1 MIASIPSPTEGVWY
15 LGPVPIRAYALSIM
29 IGIVVAIWLGER
41 RWTARGGRPGDVLD
55 IAIWAVPFG
64 IVGARAY
71 HLITDWD
78 KYFAAGREPLEAL
91 RIWEGGLSIW
101 GAIAG
106 GALGGWIAARRRGI
120 PFPALADALA
130 PGIVLAQAIGRWGNY
145 FNNELY
151 GRPTDLPWGLEVHQM
166 QNFRA
171 VRDETG
177 APVLLE
183 GGPFHPIFLYESL
196 WAVGTALVLIWADRR
211 FHMGHGRVFALYVAL
226 YTAGR
231 TWIENLRIDDGG
243 DVAGPAREFLG
254 MRVNA
259 WVSVV
264 LMIGAIAYIVIS
276 ARLKPGRETI
286 ELPPLEGAEVAPASA
301 DAEAD
306 SKVEVGADGKA
317 SEKADAAAEAQAD
330 AAAEAESAVEADAK
344 ADAEADGEAASAV
357 ETEAE
362 AEVEVEAGAERVAG
376 ADREAKADDESVS
389 EAEPGAEAGEE
400 AEAESGVKAA
410 SDTGGE
416 TESGVK
422 ASSDADRE
430 SEADAGATAEVAV
443 DGDAAKMAGNEA
455 DTTTAVTDGEI
466 VPERSEDSTAVSNS
480 EESATKR
487 EPVAK
492 SGKSAGPEDQSALED
507 AAEAREPQREGSRPS
522 R

>member
-1 MIASIPSPTEGVWY
+1 MIASIPSPTQGVWY
-15 LGPVPIRAYALSIM
+15 LGPVPIRAYALAIM

-41 RWTARGGRPGDVLD
+41 RWIARGGRPGDVLD

-91 RIWEGGLSIW
+91 RVWEGGLSIW

-106 GALGGWIAARRRGI
+106 GALGGWIAARRRGV

-177 APVLLE
+177 APVLLD

-196 WAVGTALVLIWADRR
+196 WAVGTALLLIWADRR
-211 FHMGHGRVFALYVAL
+211 FRMGHGRVFALYVAL

-264 LMIGAIAYIVIS
+264 LMVAAIGYIVIS
-276 ARLKPGRETI
+276 ARRKPGRETVD
-286 ELPPLEGAEVAPASA
+286 LPPLEDSEAEPVSRDAAAEAETDSKADVGADDKADDAAEASADTKADSAAEAHVEAEADSGADA

-306 SKVEVGADGKA
+306 SEAEAGADSGAK
-317 SEKADAAAEAQAD
+317 SEAGAEAD
-330 AAAEAESAVEADAK
+330 AESAAATGAEPE
-344 ADAEADGEAASAV
+344 AEADGEV
-357 ETEAE
+357 
-362 AEVEVEAGAERVAG
+362 
-376 ADREAKADDESVS
+376 
-389 EAEPGAEAGEE
+389 EAEPGGDGDAEAGVSGNV
-400 AEAESGVKAA
+400 AES
-410 SDTGGE
+410 TGQQ
-416 TESGVK
+416 
-422 ASSDADRE
+422 AD
-430 SEADAGATAEVAV
+430 ATAEVTNA
-443 DGDAAKMAGNEA
+443 E
-455 DTTTAVTDGEI
+455 T
-466 VPERSEDSTAVSNS
+466 VPKRSEDSAAVSAS
-480 EESATKR
+480 DESVT
-487 EPVAK
+487 EPEDDAAAERDE
-492 SGKSAGPEDQSALED
+492 SAGPEDQSDLDE
-507 AAEAREPQREGSRPS
+507 AAEARGPQR
-522 R
+522 

>member
-1 MIASIPSPTEGVWY
+1 VIASIPSPTEGVWY
-15 LGPVPIRAYALSIM
+15 LGPVPIRAYALAIM

-41 RWTARGGRPGDVLD
+41 RWIARGGRPGDVFD

-78 KYFAAGREPLEAL
+78 NYFAAGREPLEAL

-211 FHMGHGRVFALYVAL
+211 FRMGHGRVFALYVAL

-276 ARLKPGRETI
+276 ARLKPGRETV
-286 ELPPLEGAEVAPASA
+286 ELLPLDGAEVEPVSGN
-301 DAEAD
+301 AEAD
-306 SKVEVGADGKA
+306 SKVDVDADDTAGEKAEVGARAKA
-317 SEKADAAAEAQAD
+317 GSEAEADIETEAEVG
-330 AAAEAESAVEADAK
+330 AEAEPGSAPEAEVDGEAE
-344 ADAEADGEAASAV
+344 AEADVKAEA
-357 ETEAE
+357 EADRE
-362 AEVEVEAGAERVAG
+362 AEVEVEGAAEVGNDGGGDVAERAG
-376 ADREAKADDESVS
+376 DD
-389 EAEPGAEAGEE
+389 
-400 AEAESGVKAA
+400 
-410 SDTGGE
+410 
-416 TESGVK
+416 
-422 ASSDADRE
+422 
-430 SEADAGATAEVAV
+430 
-443 DGDAAKMAGNEA
+443 A
-455 DTTTAVTDGEI
+455 DTTPEGTNAEI
-466 VPERSEDSTAVSNS
+466 VPERSEDSAAVSDS
-480 EESATKR
+480 EESATERKDKATAKR
-487 EPVAK
+487 DKAPL
-492 SGKSAGPEDQSALED
+492 PEDASVLDD
-507 AAEAREPQREGSRPS
+507 AAEASEPQR
-522 R
+522 

>member
-15 LGPVPIRAYALSIM
+15 LGPVPIRAYALAIM

-41 RWTARGGRPGDVLD
+41 RWIARGGRPGDVLD

-78 KYFAAGREPLEAL
+78 NYFAAGREPLEAL

-177 APVLLE
+177 APVLLD

-211 FHMGHGRVFALYVAL
+211 FRMGHGRVFALYVAV

-259 WVSVV
+259 WVSVA
-264 LMIGAIAYIVIS
+264 LMVGAIAYIVIS

-286 ELPPLEGAEVAPASA
+286 DLPPLEGSEVEPVSG

-306 SKVEVGADGKA
+306 SKVDVGGDDKAGEKAEVAAETKAESEAEADAEAKADGG
-317 SEKADAAAEAQAD
+317 AEAK
-330 AAAEAESAVEADAK
+330 AEADVEAEAK
-344 ADAEADGEAASAV
+344 ADAEAESGSASGAEADGEAEAESDGEA
-357 ETEAE
+357 EAEADREAE
-362 AEVEVEAGAERVAG
+362 AEVEAAADVGVDSDVAG
-376 ADREAKADDESVS
+376 S
-389 EAEPGAEAGEE
+389 
-400 AEAESGVKAA
+400 
-410 SDTGGE
+410 TG
-416 TESGVK
+416 K
-422 ASSDADRE
+422 
-430 SEADAGATAEVAV
+430 
-443 DGDAAKMAGNEA
+443 EA
-455 DTTTAVTDGEI
+455 DTTTEVTNAEI
-466 VPERSEDSTAVSNS
+466 IPEPSEDSAAVSDS
-480 EESATKR
+480 EESAAEREDEATAKR
-487 EPVAK
+487 DKP
-492 SGKSAGPEDQSALED
+492 AGPEDQSELED
-507 AAEAREPQREGSRPS
+507 AAEAREPQR
-522 R
+522 

>member
-15 LGPVPIRAYALSIM
+15 LGPVPIRAYALAIM

-41 RWTARGGRPGDVLD
+41 RWVARGGRPGDVLD

-196 WAVGTALVLIWADRR
+196 WAVATALVLIWADRR
-211 FHMGHGRVFALYVAL
+211 FRMGHGRVFALYVAL

-259 WVSVV
+259 WVSIA
-264 LMIGAIAYIVIS
+264 LMVGAIAYIVIS
-276 ARLKPGRETI
+276 ARRNPGRETVD
-286 ELPPLEGAEVAPASA
+286 LPPLEGAEVVPASG

-306 SKVEVGADGKA
+306 SEVEVGATGKA
-317 SEKADAAAEAQAD
+317 GENADVVPD
-330 AAAEAESAVEADAK
+330 AEAESAIEADTKADTEVEAK
-344 ADAEADGEAASAV
+344 ADAEADVKTDAEAESGSVPGAKPEAEADGEAVAASAV
-357 ETEAE
+357 EAE
-362 AEVEVEAGAERVAG
+362 ADAGAERVAG
-376 ADREAKADDESVS
+376 ADRES
-389 EAEPGAEAGEE
+389 EAEAGP
-400 AEAESGVKAA
+400 
-410 SDTGGE
+410 T
-416 TESGVK
+416 T
-422 ASSDADRE
+422 
-430 SEADAGATAEVAV
+430 EVAV
-443 DGDAAKMAGNEA
+443 DGDAAKRAGSKA
-455 DTTTAVTDGEI
+455 DTTTEVTNAEI
-466 VPERSEDSTAVSNS
+466 VPERSEGTTAASNS
-480 EESATKR
+480 KESATKR
-487 EPVAK
+487 KAVVK
-492 SGKSAGPEDQSALED
+492 SDKSAAPEDQSALDDE
-507 AAEAREPQREGSRPS
+507 AEAREPQR
-522 R
+522 

>member
-15 LGPVPIRAYALSIM
+15 LGPVPIRAYALAIM

-41 RWTARGGRPGDVLD
+41 RWIARGGRPGDVLD
-55 IAIWAVPFG
+55 VAIWAVPFG

-78 KYFAAGREPLEAL
+78 NYFAAGREPFEAL

-120 PFPALADALA
+120 PFPALADAVA
-130 PGIVLAQAIGRWGNY
+130 PGIVLAQAIGRLGNY

-171 VRDETG
+171 VRDQTG

-211 FHMGHGRVFALYVAL
+211 FRMGHGRVFALYVAL

-231 TWIENLRIDDGG
+231 IWIENLRIDDGG

-286 ELPPLEGAEVAPASA
+286 ELPPLDGAQVEPVSGN
-301 DAEAD
+301 AEAD
-306 SKVEVGADGKA
+306 SKVDVDADDAAGEKAAVGAR
-317 SEKADAAAEAQAD
+317 
-330 AAAEAESAVEADAK
+330 AK
-344 ADAEADGEAASAV
+344 AGSEAVAGGGA
-357 ETEAE
+357 EAE
-362 AEVEVEAGAERVAG
+362 AETDGEAEADVETKADADAESRSAPEAEVDGEAEAEADVKTETE
-376 ADREAKADDESVS
+376 ADREAEDEV
-389 EAEPGAEAGEE
+389 EAAAEVGIDGDGDV
-400 AEAESGVKAA
+400 AES
-410 SDTGGE
+410 
-416 TESGVK
+416 
-422 ASSDADRE
+422 
-430 SEADAGATAEVAV
+430 AGN
-443 DGDAAKMAGNEA
+443 DAA
-455 DTTTAVTDGEI
+455 TTTKGTNAEI
-466 VPERSEDSTAVSNS
+466 VPERSEDSAAVSDS
-480 EESATKR
+480 EESTEERRDKATVKR
-487 EPVAK
+487 DKAPV
-492 SGKSAGPEDQSALED
+492 PEDAPVLD
-507 AAEAREPQREGSRPS
+507 DPAEASEPQR
-522 R
+522 

>member
-1 MIASIPSPTEGVWY
+1 
-15 LGPVPIRAYALSIM
+15 M

-211 FHMGHGRVFALYVAL
+211 FRMGHGRVFALYVAL

-264 LMIGAIAYIVIS
+264 LFVGAIAYIVIS

-286 ELPPLEGAEVAPASA
+286 ELPPLEGAEDEPVSG
-301 DAEAD
+301 DTDSETEAD
-306 SKVEVGADGKA
+306 V
-317 SEKADAAAEAQAD
+317 AAE
-330 AAAEAESAVEADAK
+330 AK
-344 ADAEADGEAASAV
+344 ADAETEAEAKADAETKV
-357 ETEAE
+357 ETEAGSAAVTEADTE
-362 AEVEVEAGAERVAG
+362 AEADVEADADADVEPETTAAADVDRAGDEAEGAGKTADSAVEAENAEAVAERSEAS
-376 ADREAKADDESVS
+376 ADVSDDEQDEAAERDEGVTASQDEAAERDEGVTASQDEAAERDDES
-389 EAEPGAEAGEE
+389 AI
-400 AEAESGVKAA
+400 
-410 SDTGGE
+410 D
-416 TESGVK
+416 
-422 ASSDADRE
+422 
-430 SEADAGATAEVAV
+430 
-443 DGDAAKMAGNEA
+443 DAA
-455 DTTTAVTDGEI
+455 
-466 VPERSEDSTAVSNS
+466 
-480 EESATKR
+480 
-487 EPVAK
+487 
-492 SGKSAGPEDQSALED
+492 Q
-507 AAEAREPQREGSRPS
+507 AREPQR
-522 R
+522 

>member
-1 MIASIPSPTEGVWY
+1 
-15 LGPVPIRAYALSIM
+15 
-29 IGIVVAIWLGER
+29 
-41 RWTARGGRPGDVLD
+41 
-55 IAIWAVPFG
+55 VPFG

-151 GRPTDLPWGLEVHQM
+151 GRPTDLPWGLEVHRM
-166 QNFRA
+166 QDFRA

-211 FHMGHGRVFALYVAL
+211 FRMGHGRVFALYVAL

-259 WVSVV
+259 WVSIA
-264 LMIGAIAYIVIS
+264 LMVGAIAYIVIS
-276 ARLKPGRETI
+276 ARRNPGRETVD
-286 ELPPLEGAEVAPASA
+286 LPPLEGAEVVPASG

-306 SKVEVGADGKA
+306 SKVEVSADDEAGD
-317 SEKADAAAEAQAD
+317 KADVAAD
-330 AAAEAESAVEADAK
+330 AEAEAESAVEADAK
-344 ADAEADGEAASAV
+344 ADAEAESGSEPGAKPEAEADGEAEAASAV
-357 ETEAE
+357 E
-362 AEVEVEAGAERVAG
+362 
-376 ADREAKADDESVS
+376 AD
-389 EAEPGAEAGEE
+389 
-400 AEAESGVKAA
+400 AEAESGSEPGAKPEAEADGEAEAASAVEADAEADVKA
-410 SDTGGE
+410 E
-416 TESGVK
+416 
-422 ASSDADRE
+422 SDADRE
-430 SEADAGATAEVAV
+430 SEAEGGATAEVAV
-443 DGDAAKMAGNEA
+443 GGDAAKSAGNKA
-455 DTTTAVTDGEI
+455 DTTTEVTNAEI
-466 VPERSEDSTAVSNS
+466 VPERSEDYVAVSNS
-480 EESATKR
+480 EESATNR
-487 EPVAK
+487 ETVAK
-492 SGKSAGPEDQSALED
+492 SDKPAGPEDQSALED
-507 AAEAREPQREGSRPS
+507 VAEDREPQR
-522 R
+522 

>member
-400 AEAESGVKAA
+400 AEAESGVKA
-410 SDTGGE
+410 
-416 TESGVK
+416 
-422 ASSDADRE
+422 SSDADRE

-466 VPERSEDSTAVSNS
+466 VPERSEDYTAVSNS

-507 AAEAREPQREGSRPS
+507 AAEAREPQREGSPPS

>member
-1 MIASIPSPTEGVWY
+1 
-15 LGPVPIRAYALSIM
+15 
-29 IGIVVAIWLGER
+29 
-41 RWTARGGRPGDVLD
+41 VLD

-211 FHMGHGRVFALYVAL
+211 FRMGHGRVFALYVAL

-264 LMIGAIAYIVIS
+264 LFVGAIAYIVIS

-286 ELPPLEGAEVAPASA
+286 ELPPLEGAEDEPVSG
-301 DAEAD
+301 DTDSETEAD
-306 SKVEVGADGKA
+306 V
-317 SEKADAAAEAQAD
+317 AAE
-330 AAAEAESAVEADAK
+330 AK
-344 ADAEADGEAASAV
+344 ADAETEAEAKADAETKV
-357 ETEAE
+357 ETEAGSAAVTEADTE
-362 AEVEVEAGAERVAG
+362 AEADVEADADADVEPETTAAADVDRAGDEAEGAGKTADSAVEAENAEAVAERSEAS
-376 ADREAKADDESVS
+376 ADVSDDEQDEAAERDEGVTASQDEAAERDEGVTASQDEAAERDDES
-389 EAEPGAEAGEE
+389 AI
-400 AEAESGVKAA
+400 
-410 SDTGGE
+410 D
-416 TESGVK
+416 
-422 ASSDADRE
+422 
-430 SEADAGATAEVAV
+430 
-443 DGDAAKMAGNEA
+443 DAA
-455 DTTTAVTDGEI
+455 
-466 VPERSEDSTAVSNS
+466 
-480 EESATKR
+480 
-487 EPVAK
+487 
-492 SGKSAGPEDQSALED
+492 Q
-507 AAEAREPQREGSRPS
+507 AREPQR
-522 R
+522 

>member
-15 LGPVPIRAYALSIM
+15 LGPAPIRAYALAIM

-211 FHMGHGRVFALYVAL
+211 FRMGHGRVFALYVAL

-264 LMIGAIAYIVIS
+264 LFVGAIAYIVIS

-286 ELPPLEGAEVAPASA
+286 ELPPLEGAEDEPVSG
-301 DAEAD
+301 DTDSETEAD
-306 SKVEVGADGKA
+306 V
-317 SEKADAAAEAQAD
+317 AAE
-330 AAAEAESAVEADAK
+330 AK
-344 ADAEADGEAASAV
+344 ADAETEAEAKADAETKVEAKADA

-362 AEVEVEAGAERVAG
+362 AKADAETKA
-376 ADREAKADDESVS
+376 EAKADAETKVETEAGSAAVTEADTEAEADVEADADADVEPETTAAADVDRAGDEAEGAGKTADSAVEAENAEAVAERSEASADVSDDEQDEAAERDEGVTASQDEAAERDVDATTSQDEDGERDESVTAS
-389 EAEPGAEAGEE
+389 QDEAAGRDD
-400 AEAESGVKAA
+400 ESAI
-410 SDTGGE
+410 D
-416 TESGVK
+416 
-422 ASSDADRE
+422 
-430 SEADAGATAEVAV
+430 
-443 DGDAAKMAGNEA
+443 DAA
-455 DTTTAVTDGEI
+455 
-466 VPERSEDSTAVSNS
+466 
-480 EESATKR
+480 
-487 EPVAK
+487 
-492 SGKSAGPEDQSALED
+492 Q
-507 AAEAREPQREGSRPS
+507 AREPQR
-522 R
+522 

>member
-1 MIASIPSPTEGVWY
+1 
-15 LGPVPIRAYALSIM
+15 
-29 IGIVVAIWLGER
+29 
-41 RWTARGGRPGDVLD
+41 VLD

-211 FHMGHGRVFALYVAL
+211 FRMGHGRVFALYVAL

-259 WVSVV
+259 WVSIA
-264 LMIGAIAYIVIS
+264 LMVGAIAYIVIS
-276 ARLKPGRETI
+276 ARRNPGRETVD
-286 ELPPLEGAEVAPASA
+286 LPPLEGAEVVPASG

-306 SKVEVGADGKA
+306 SEVDVGADGKVG
-317 SEKADAAAEAQAD
+317 EKADVVPDAD
-330 AAAEAESAVEADAK
+330 AEAEAESAVEADAK
-344 ADAEADGEAASAV
+344 ADAEVEAKADAEADVKADAEAESGSVPGAKPEADGEAVAASAV
-357 ETEAE
+357 EAEVEAE
-362 AEVEVEAGAERVAG
+362 ADAERVAG
-376 ADREAKADDESVS
+376 ADREAEADAESVS
-389 EAEPGAEAGEE
+389 EGEPGADAGGE
-400 AEAESGVKAA
+400 AEAES
-410 SDTGGE
+410 D
-416 TESGVK
+416 VK

-430 SEADAGATAEVAV
+430 SEAEAGATAEVAV
-443 DGDAAKMAGNEA
+443 DGDAAKRAGNEA
-455 DTTTAVTDGEI
+455 DTTTEVTNAEI
-466 VPERSEDSTAVSNS
+466 VPERSEDNTAVSNS

-487 EPVAK
+487 EAVAK
-492 SGKSAGPEDQSALED
+492 SDKSAAPEDQSALDDE
-507 AAEAREPQREGSRPS
+507 AEAREPQR
-522 R
+522 

>member
-1 MIASIPSPTEGVWY
+1 
-15 LGPVPIRAYALSIM
+15 
-29 IGIVVAIWLGER
+29 
-41 RWTARGGRPGDVLD
+41 VLD

-211 FHMGHGRVFALYVAL
+211 FRMGHGRVFALYVAL

-264 LMIGAIAYIVIS
+264 LFVGAIAYIVIS

-286 ELPPLEGAEVAPASA
+286 ELPPLEGAEDEPVSG
-301 DAEAD
+301 DTDSETEAD
-306 SKVEVGADGKA
+306 V
-317 SEKADAAAEAQAD
+317 AAE
-330 AAAEAESAVEADAK
+330 AK
-344 ADAEADGEAASAV
+344 ADAETEAEAKADAETKVEAKADA

-362 AEVEVEAGAERVAG
+362 AKADAETKA
-376 ADREAKADDESVS
+376 EAKAD
-389 EAEPGAEAGEE
+389 AETKVETEAGSAAVTEADTE
-400 AEAESGVKAA
+400 AEADV
-410 SDTGGE
+410 
-416 TESGVK
+416 
-422 ASSDADRE
+422 
-430 SEADAGATAEVAV
+430 EADA
-443 DGDAAKMAGNEA
+443 DADVEPE
-455 DTTTAVTDGEI
+455 TTAAADVDRAGDEAEGAGKTADSAVEAENAEA
-466 VPERSEDSTAVSNS
+466 VAERSEASADVSDDEQDEAAERDEGVTASQDEAAERDEGVTASQDEAAERDEGVTAS
-480 EESATKR
+480 QDEAAERDDESAI
-487 EPVAK
+487 
-492 SGKSAGPEDQSALED
+492 DD
-507 AAEAREPQREGSRPS
+507 AAQAREPQR
-522 R
+522 